1 MNLILYRLGYFRH
14 ITEAINWTQKLRAIM
29 IFEQI
34 TIMLRKMN
42 EQDRHFIISQK
53 LQAVNSRFET
63 DSHLASQESAFI
75 YGFLRFI
82 IMYKRWRYYIFFWAT
97 LNKIGSWDVRFFV
110 TLSRAGL
117 DVCGKLCPHLFPKP
131 QPPSPCTAI
140 LAYKSFPITGP
151 WGSRRLRLQNF

>member
-1 MNLILYRLGYFRH
+1 
-14 ITEAINWTQKLRAIM
+14 M

-42 EQDRHFIISQK
+42 EQDRHFIISHK

-82 IMYKRWRYYIFFWAT
+82 IMYTR
-97 LNKIGSWDVRFFV
+97 
-110 TLSRAGL
+110 
-117 DVCGKLCPHLFPKP
+117 
-131 QPPSPCTAI
+131 
-140 LAYKSFPITGP
+140 
-151 WGSRRLRLQNF
+151 